1 MDQHRAAYM
10 TNRKLTC
17 ETRPP
22 HEINEF
28 VIVQV
33 PEPMFVLQI
42 KIELVNVNRHKLMGL
57 PERKVDHQVDR
68 STPKRSTSDGP

>member
-1 MDQHRAAYM
+1 MDQHRAANM
-10 TNRKLTC
+10 TNKKLTC

-22 HEINEF
+22 HEINKC
-28 VIVQV
+28 VIAQV

-42 KIELVNVNRHKLMGL
+42 KIELVNVNRHALMGL
-57 PERKVDHQVDR
+57 PERRVDHQVDR